1 MEREKNG
8 HLTGDDRLEELVHLN
23 RQPPLVAARL
33 VDERIRKVVTNEL
46 HLLWIEI
53 QVRIQAMGD
62 LTKIDQGAGVESIL
76 LIECKLLLLANGLI
90 EVSSCSWK
98 SRSH

>member
-23 RQPPLVAARL
+23 RQLPLVAARL

-76 LIECKLLLLANGLI
+76 LIECKLLLNVVYNFCLLKKI
-90 EVSSCSWK
+90 
-98 SRSH
+98 